1 MLYSKNRQD
10 RKESHPALKIFTG
23 IALLLTIS
31 ACNHLSLASEVELA
45 DQQRSQILVDS
56 AQNAKLYLEQFVSNQ
71 RDSLK
76 ADSVADSY
84 YKNGGTWIWIGED
97 SSFMQRADNVVSFL
111 NQNVGEMGFAPNAFF
126 TDEIKQHTDH
136 FRKLDF
142 DSTNTSPT
150 QTMAQLELC
159 LSKAYLRYALGQRY
173 GFMNPHNV
181 LNRRDARKG
190 GGYRIVYDIAL
201 EQPSEEFINE
211 ALQHMS
217 DEQPTAWLQNL
228 ESPHPVYQQLKQ
240 LLANDSTADGRKRII
255 CNMERLRWRHEQHI
269 GNGEH
274 HIFVNIPSQQLWAVS
289 SDSAFSMRI
298 CCGAWRTKT
307 PLLSSQIRLIQLNPE
322 WNIPGSILRDEVS
335 PHAGDSTYFA
345 RNRYFIIQRSTG
357 DTIQAKNVTK
367 AQLRSGGYRVA
378 QHSGPRNSLGRVI
391 FRFSNKFDVYLHDTN
406 NRNAFNNEKR
416 TISHGCVRVQR
427 PFDIVQFLLPEAD
440 EWQLDKIRMNID
452 MKPVSE
458 RGKKFKKDNTDISSI
473 KMNSTGVNPNV
484 PLLIDYYTLYPN
496 PETGEFETWPD
507 RYEYDVLIDKA
518 LRPFLP

>member
-1 MLYSKNRQD
+1 MLYSEDWQD
-10 RKESHPALKIFTG
+10 RTKSHPALKMLTG

-31 ACNHLSLASEVELA
+31 ACNHFSSVSEVELA

-56 AQNAKLYLEQFVSNQ
+56 AQNARSYLEQFTSSL

-76 ADSVADSY
+76 ADSMVDRY
-84 YKNGGTWIWIGED
+84 YQNGGTWVWVHED
-97 SSFMQRADNVVSFL
+97 TTFMQNADELANFL
-111 NQNVGEMGFAPNAFF
+111 DQNAHEMGFSPNAFF
-126 TDEIKQHTDH
+126 TDEIRSHTEH

-142 DSTNTSPT
+142 DSTNTNPT
-150 QTMAQLELC
+150 QTMAQLELL

-173 GFMNPHNV
+173 GFMNPHDV
-181 LNRRDARKG
+181 LNRRDVRKG
-190 GGYRIVYDIAL
+190 GGYRIVYDIPL
-201 EQPSEEFINE
+201 EQSDEEFFNQ
-211 ALQHMS
+211 ALQHAS
-217 DEQPTAWLQNL
+217 DEQPTTWLQSI

-269 GNGEH
+269 GNDDRYV
-274 HIFVNIPSQQLWAVS
+274 FVNIPSQQLWAIS
-289 SDSAFSMRI
+289 PDSAFSMRI

-307 PLLSSQIRLIQLNPE
+307 PLLTSQIRLIQLNPE

-357 DTIQAKNVTK
+357 DTIQAKDVTK

-378 QHSGPRNSLGRVI
+378 QHSGPRNSLGRII
-391 FRFSNKFDVYLHDTN
+391 FRFNNQFDVYLHDTN

-427 PFDIVQFLLPEAD
+427 PFDIVKFLLPEAD

-452 MKPVSE
+452 MKPESD
-458 RGKKFKKDNTDISSI
+458 RGKKFKRENSSISSI

-507 RYEYDVLIDKA
+507 RYEYDILIDKA
-518 LRPFLP
+518 LKPFLP